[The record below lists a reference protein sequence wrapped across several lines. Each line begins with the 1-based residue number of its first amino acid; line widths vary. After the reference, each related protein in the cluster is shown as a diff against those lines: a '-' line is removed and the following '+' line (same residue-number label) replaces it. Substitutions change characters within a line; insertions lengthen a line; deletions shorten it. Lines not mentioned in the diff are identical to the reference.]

1 MNTKPMSQDEKLAHN
16 LVGLALL
23 ILGAPI
29 ASLGAYGI
37 YFAITKPYDAAP
49 GLGPAALI
57 VMLIGGVAIAL
68 AVSLLREARNRPT
81 RPY

>member
-1 MNTKPMSQDEKLAHN
+1 MNTKPMSSDEKYRHS

-23 ILGAPI
+23 ILGSPVFF
-29 ASLGAYGI
+29 LGLYGVH
-37 YFAITKPYDAAP
+37 FALAKPYDAAP

-57 VMLIGGVAIAL
+57 VMMIGGGAIAL